1 MRIVAGRHRGRRL
14 EAPAG
19 GEIRPTGDWVR
30 EALFDILA
38 HAAFAGGGGW
48 TLVDAQVLDAFAGSG
63 ALGLEALSRGAA
75 HAVFMDTATA
85 ALAAVRRNADRL
97 GEGERVTLLRADP
110 GKPPAAPAPAA
121 LVLMDPPYRSGLAAP
136 ALAALKAQG
145 WLAEDAIAVVELAAN
160 EDFAPPPGFALA
172 DARTY
177 GAAKLVFL
185 AGEGA

>member
-19 GEIRPTGDWVR
+19 GDIRPTGDRVR

-48 TLVDAQVLDAFAGSG
+48 TLAGVRVLDAFAGSG

-75 HAVFMDTATA
+75 HATFMDTATA

-97 GEGERVTLLRADP
+97 GEGERATLLRADP
-110 GKPPAAPAPAA
+110 ARPPAAPAPCA
-121 LVLMDPPYRSGLAAP
+121 LVLMDPPYRSGLAGP
-136 ALAALKAQG
+136 ALQALKAQG
-145 WLAEDAIAVVELAAN
+145 WLAEDAIAVVELAAR
-160 EDFAPPPGFALA
+160 EDFAPPPGLVVA
-172 DARTY
+172 DSRTY
-177 GAAKLVFL
+177 GAARLVFL
-185 AGEGA
+185 VAAGA